1 MDIELPFVR
10 GFPKPKRCTDGTA
23 RTVYYLANIIGDLQE
38 VASSLSGHRNTIV
51 YEACADFR
59 EKYGHIF
66 PVGSITVWD
75 SVEAMLRWADKMI
88 WFSFLIRSHENKWR
102 CWFTKDISTR
112 SWRDYTF
119 LPDWDERFGNASNS
133 SLWILLRIGSK
144 IWPVHVMHNQFGH
157 GWADFWADNELRS
170 GFKLVFGCE
179 RNWIFDVVVLMT
191 NLEPLYF
198 HWSTTTHEFQ
208 ESSLMPFMI
217 NDLGTPRHLRTSCF
231 PSTMSTKQ
239 NIMQF
244 GYYCGSGKCMF
255 KAFGKQFRDFFR
267 YAGADAHEVH
277 LRMRNRWWTVPRIN
291 NRADRAS
298 LGLFFNAL
306 NLGPLDF
313 LLVTAFDATD
323 VNVIVFTGDGIER
336 LYSWT

>member
-88 WFSFLIRSHENKWR
+88 WFSFLIRSHE
-102 CWFTKDISTR
+102 
-112 SWRDYTF
+112 
-119 LPDWDERFGNASNS
+119 
-133 SLWILLRIGSK
+133 
-144 IWPVHVMHNQFGH
+144 
-157 GWADFWADNELRS
+157 
-170 GFKLVFGCE
+170 
-179 RNWIFDVVVLMT
+179 
-191 NLEPLYF
+191 
-198 HWSTTTHEFQ
+198 
-208 ESSLMPFMI
+208 
-217 NDLGTPRHLRTSCF
+217 RHLRTSCF